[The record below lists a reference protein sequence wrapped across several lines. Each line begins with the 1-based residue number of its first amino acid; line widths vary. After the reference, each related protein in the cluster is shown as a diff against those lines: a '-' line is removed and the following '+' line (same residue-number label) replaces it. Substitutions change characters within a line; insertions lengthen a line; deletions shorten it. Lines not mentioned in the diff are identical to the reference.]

1 MVKNLEQNLFI
12 LLRDRKIDDDG
23 DEMDDVPSQMNV
35 WQDFDQLRC
44 KAGIK

>member
-1 MVKNLEQNLFI
+1 MVKNLEQTLFV
-12 LLRDRKIDDDG
+12 LLRDGKIDNDG
-23 DEMDDVPSQMNV
+23 DEMDKVSSQMDV